1 MPSLTTL
8 TIRTATRIDRWRAD
22 IAARYQ
28 RLMEEPEA
36 GVEQIPWTMI
46 MMIGG
51 AVIAVGVVTA
61 IVAFVHAQLAQLP
74 ANPGF

>member
-8 TIRTATRIDRWRAD
+8 TIRAATGIDRWRAD

-28 RLMEEPEA
+28 RLMDEPEA

-51 AVIAVGVVTA
+51 AVIAVGIVTA

>member
-8 TIRTATRIDRWRAD
+8 TIRAATRIDRWRAD
-22 IAARYQ
+22 IATRYQ

-51 AVIAVGVVTA
+51 AVIAVGIVTA

>member
-1 MPSLTTL
+1 MSISELSIRVHARCRGWTTALTS
-8 TIRTATRIDRWRAD
+8 
-22 IAARYQ
+22 RYR

-51 AVIAVGVVTA
+51 AVVAVGIVTA
-61 IVAFVHAQLAQLP
+61 IIAFVHAQLAQLP
-74 ANPGF
+74 STPRF

>member
-8 TIRTATRIDRWRAD
+8 TIRAATRIDRWRAD

-51 AVIAVGVVTA
+51 AVIAVGIVTA

>member
-1 MPSLTTL
+1 MTQLTTL
-8 TIRTATRIDRWRAD
+8 AIHVRTSIDAGRTD
-22 IAARYQ
+22 LAARYR
-28 RLMEEPEA
+28 RLMAEPEA

-51 AVIAVGVVTA
+51 AVVAVG